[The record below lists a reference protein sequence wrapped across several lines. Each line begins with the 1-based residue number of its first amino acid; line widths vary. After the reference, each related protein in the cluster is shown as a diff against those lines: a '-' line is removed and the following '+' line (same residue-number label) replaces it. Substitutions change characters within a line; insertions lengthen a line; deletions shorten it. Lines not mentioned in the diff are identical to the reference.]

1 LGEGSSFTFFIPK
14 VESKASEW
22 PMY

>member
-1 LGEGSSFTFFIPK
+1 LGVGSSFTFFIPK

>member
-14 VESKASEW
+14 GESKASEW